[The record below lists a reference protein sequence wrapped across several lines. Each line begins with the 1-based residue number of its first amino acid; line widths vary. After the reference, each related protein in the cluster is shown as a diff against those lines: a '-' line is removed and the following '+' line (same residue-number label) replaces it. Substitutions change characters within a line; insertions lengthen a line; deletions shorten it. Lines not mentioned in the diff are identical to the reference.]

1 VATAGLYRRSPAV
14 DETTVGERIV
24 LYHRVTGSA
33 IVLNP
38 TASVLWRKLDRERDH
53 ADLVKSL
60 HDGYPQ
66 VSESVIDA
74 DVTSCLADLVSHQ
87 LIRVESSSELA
98 AS

>member
-1 VATAGLYRRSPAV
+1 M
-14 DETTVGERIV
+14 
-24 LYHRVTGSA
+24 
-33 IVLNP
+33 
-38 TASVLWRKLDRERDH
+38 LDRERDH

>member
-14 DETTVGERIV
+14 EETTVGERIV

-38 TASVLWRKLDRERDH
+38 TASLLWRELDRECNH

-66 VSESVIDA
+66 VSESQIDA
-74 DVTSCLADLVSHQ
+74 DVTSCLADLVGHQ
-87 LIRVESSSELA
+87 LIRVELSSELA
-98 AS
+98 TP